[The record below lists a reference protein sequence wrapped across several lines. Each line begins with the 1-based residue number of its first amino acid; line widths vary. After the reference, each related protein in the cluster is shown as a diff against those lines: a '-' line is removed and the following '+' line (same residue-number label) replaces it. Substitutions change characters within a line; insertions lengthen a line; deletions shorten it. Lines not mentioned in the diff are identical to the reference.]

1 MNTLSKEDTMEYFKH
16 AIDLESSVIG
26 QEQIIEKYKN
36 IAEEQKPAL
45 NLQPLPERQYV
56 EKVGFDFD
64 FWFLTA
70 LDAMWVIIALTTLMV
85 TSGSFAFFCFIVA
98 AILIVRRLLK
108 INKVVSDIHE
118 ASALQTQYDAVYAAE
133 CEKVK
138 AANDRRQANYDIDLP
153 KWETSNSNMLFK
165 LNASLANSNEL
176 LEQYYSVDVIFPKY
190 RNLPALTSIYEYLAS
205 GRCDELTGPNGAYN
219 LYELELR
226 QNTVISQLN
235 TIISNLEQIQQN
247 QQMLYRELVQITQNT
262 RKIVGELSAI
272 RNYTYA
278 MAEFTALNAYYS
290 GVTAANSSAMA
301 FYHAIF

>member
-1 MNTLSKEDTMEYFKH
+1 
-16 AIDLESSVIG
+16 
-26 QEQIIEKYKN
+26 
-36 IAEEQKPAL
+36 
-45 NLQPLPERQYV
+45 
-56 EKVGFDFD
+56 
-64 FWFLTA
+64 
-70 LDAMWVIIALTTLMV
+70 
-85 TSGSFAFFCFIVA
+85 
-98 AILIVRRLLK
+98 
-108 INKVVSDIHE
+108 
-118 ASALQTQYDAVYAAE
+118 
-133 CEKVK
+133 
-138 AANDRRQANYDIDLP
+138 
-153 KWETSNSNMLFK
+153 MLFK

-278 MAEFTALNAYYS
+278 MAEFTALNAIIVALLQQIRPQWRFIMQSSEISPLGKS
-290 GVTAANSSAMA
+290 G
-301 FYHAIF
+301 